1 MFVGDPKI
9 REYLRDL
16 PTGYLLDLLADQAGI
31 DATAIH
37 DILAERGLEIEEIS
51 RLVRQRQDSRIPRG
65 HALWKAARI
74 FTLVCTLLIGIF
86 NLIEYYQLLHGDS
99 PLKVLLLTLTAAGV
113 LFGFFLGYKLSIHVY
128 QGGPHQLFCGFP
140 LPVGIVDLESGKE
153 VVKPRSLLMLNM
165 AGNATVGLALV
176 LFPLLL
182 IHHLLS

>member
-16 PTGYLLDLLADQAGI
+16 PTGYLIDLLADHADI

-37 DILAERGLEIEEIS
+37 DILGERGLDIGEIA
-51 RLVRQRQDSRIPRG
+51 RLVRQRQDSRIPRS
-65 HALWKAARI
+65 HLLWKAARV
-74 FTLVCTLLIGIF
+74 FTLACTLLIGIF
-86 NLIEYYQLLHGDS
+86 NVVEYYQLLHGNS

-113 LFGFFLGYKLSIHVY
+113 MFGFFLGYKLSTHVY
-128 QGGPHQLFCGFP
+128 QGGPHELFCGFP
-140 LPVGIVDLESGKE
+140 LPVGIVDLQSGKE
-153 VVKPRSLLMLNM
+153 VVKPRPLLMLNM